1 MNAEQLKGAILQKAI
16 SGRLVPQL
24 EEEPAVEQIGEV
36 PEAIPFAIP
45 RKWKWIKIKNIF
57 HFQAGKF
64 IQGKDI
70 KKNSFKGS
78 FPCYGGNGIRGYV
91 KIKNRE
97 GTFPIIGRQGA
108 LCGNVNMATGEF
120 YATEHAVVVDV
131 KKYGDPYCIGLF
143 LEAMNLNQYKTA
155 TAQPGLSV
163 KKIIELYFPLP
174 PLSEQRR
181 IVAKINEL
189 MPLVDE
195 YGKAQEK
202 LDNLNAELPD
212 KLKASLLQ
220 EAISGKLVPQLDEEP
235 AVEQI
240 GEMPEEIP
248 FDIPKKWKWVRLS
261 NVGKIIGGGTPKT
274 NIPEY
279 WENGTIPWITPADLG
294 KQNSWKISR
303 GKKNISKLGYEKS
316 SAKLLPAGTVIF
328 SSRAPI
334 GYAAIAQ
341 CDCTTN
347 QGCKSF
353 VPNKAVITSEWGYFS
368 MIWATP
374 NMKSRASEMTF
385 KEISGKGVGET
396 WIPLPPV
403 QEQLRIVNKLSKI
416 LSIIDLQNIK

>member
-1 MNAEQLKGAILQKAI
+1 MKKKLKQVL
-16 SGRLVPQL
+16 
-24 EEEPAVEQIGEV
+24 
-36 PEAIPFAIP
+36 PFI
-45 RKWKWIKIKNIF
+45 
-57 HFQAGKF
+57 
-64 IQGKDI
+64 
-70 KKNSFKGS
+70 
-78 FPCYGGNGIRGYV
+78 
-91 KIKNRE
+91 E
-97 GTFPIIGRQGA
+97 
-108 LCGNVNMATGEF
+108 
-120 YATEHAVVVDV
+120 
-131 KKYGDPYCIGLF
+131 KY
-143 LEAMNLNQYKTA
+143 
-155 TAQPGLSV
+155 
-163 KKIIELYFPLP
+163 
-174 PLSEQRR
+174 
-181 IVAKINEL
+181 NE
-189 MPLVDE
+189 
-195 YGKAQEK
+195 AQEK
-202 LDNLNAELPD
+202 LNRLNAKLSI
-212 KLKASLLQ
+212 KLKTSLLK
-220 EAISGKLVPQLDEEP
+220 EAISGKLVPQINEEP
-235 AVEQI
+235 EVKQI
-240 GEMPEEIP
+240 GNPPKLKEVP
-248 FDIPKKWKWVRLS
+248 FIIPKKWKWVRLS